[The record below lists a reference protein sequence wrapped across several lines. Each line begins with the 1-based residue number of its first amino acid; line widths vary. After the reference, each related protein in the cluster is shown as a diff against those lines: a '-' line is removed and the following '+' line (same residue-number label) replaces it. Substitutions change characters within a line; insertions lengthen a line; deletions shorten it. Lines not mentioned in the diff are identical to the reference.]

1 MIDDAPGVLR
11 LGSSSRPGACSP
23 LSGRHLGGWL
33 RGFRLPE
40 LSFGE
45 AHGHGWP
52 DQRGITVEILTAVCR
67 GFGSAGRPTGIRETV
82 TCRRLRV
89 LVSFGSVQLC
99 SFFSL
104 SDTVGYKEA

>member
-1 MIDDAPGVLR
+1 MATGGRTSVASLSRYSR
-11 LGSSSRPGACSP
+11 LSAEALAALEGP
-23 LSGRHLGGWL
+23 L
-33 RGFRLPE
+33 
-40 LSFGE
+40 
-45 AHGHGWP
+45 
-52 DQRGITVEILTAVCR
+52 
-67 GFGSAGRPTGIRETV
+67 GIRETV

>member
-1 MIDDAPGVLR
+1 MTRLACCAWVHARGPVLALR
-11 LGSSSRPGACSP
+11 S
-23 LSGRHLGGWL
+23 LSGRHLGGRL

-45 AHGHGWP
+45 AHGQEWQH
-52 DQRGITVEILTAVCR
+52 QRGITVEILTAVCR
-67 GFGSAGRPTGIRETV
+67 DSGSAGRPTGIRETV